1 MQVTESIEELYQAQG
16 TRVVEHLE
24 GHYEAQEVPFGVV
37 YRWCPECVVIECDCG
52 ERLTLTSSMAT
63 CGECSADHGAVVRE
77 EMAIGRRL
85 EDKDAHPWR
94 YDDAMD
100 REGIPC

>member
-52 ERLTLTSSMAT
+52 ERLTLTSSMTT
-63 CGECSADHGAVVRE
+63 CGECGADHGAVARE

-94 YDDAMD
+94 YDAMD